1 MERCDYKNLKD
12 TEVSKEEWYNDALR
26 SRAGWSALY
35 RDGLECCRERKVVRA
50 LLADQHVI
58 CKVCSRTF
66 RRQNNKQGDK
76 GSSVWMKDRS
86 LHVRERERER
96 ESSSSKVQSSVSIVS
111 DGSRIKEV

>member
-35 RDGLECCRERKVVRA
+35 HDGLKCCRERKVVRA
-50 LLADQHVI
+50 LQADQHVI

-66 RRQNNKQGDK
+66 RRQNNKQGGK

-86 LHVRERERER
+86 LHVRERE
-96 ESSSSKVQSSVSIVS
+96 SSKVQSSVSIVS